1 MKMQY
6 CRVQVISIYL
16 SGEAVYR
23 DRKGKKKVIHWVGA
37 KSVVYETQN
46 YTVICLGKGYLI

>member
-1 MKMQY
+1 MQY

-23 DRKGKKKVIHWVGA
+23 DRKGKKKKVIHRVGA